1 MQVVIL
7 CGGKGTRMADAHYDA
22 KALVE
27 IGGRPILWHIMKI
40 YAAYGHKDFVL
51 TLGHGATSIKR
62 YFLDYEPM
70 TRDFTLCLGE
80 RPDIHYH
87 QGHEEDGWQ
96 ITMVDTGLETNKGS
110 RLKHVLSHTNG
121 QAFHVTYGDGVGDV
135 NINSLQEFHRSH
147 GKLAT
152 ITGYQPLSQ
161 YGIVQFD
168 SESVVTGFEEKPLLD
183 DWINAGFMIFEP
195 GVAAYLEGK
204 NDLDMEKEVLVNLA
218 RDRQLVVYQHKGFWR
233 SMDTFKE
240 AREMDRLWSDSA
252 PWKVWS

>member
-40 YAAYGHKDFVL
+40 YAAYGHKEFVL
-51 TLGHGATSIKR
+51 TLGHGAASIKR

-70 TRDFTLCLGE
+70 TRDITLCLGE
-80 RPDIHYH
+80 RPDIYYH

-110 RLKHVLSHTNG
+110 RLRHVLGHTNG
-121 QAFHVTYGDGVGDV
+121 QPFHVTYGDGVGNV
-135 NINSLQEFHRSH
+135 NINELQKFHQAH

-152 ITGYQPLSQ
+152 ITTYQPLSQ
-161 YGIVQFD
+161 YGIVQFGED
-168 SESVVTGFEEKPLLD
+168 GVVTGFEEKPLLD

-195 GVAAYLEGK
+195 GVAGYLDSQ
-204 NDLDMEKEVLVNLA
+204 NDLDLEKEVLVNLA

>member
-7 CGGKGTRMADAHYDA
+7 CGGKGTRMADANYDA

-27 IGGRPILWHIMKI
+27 IGGRPLLWHIMKI
-40 YAAYGHKDFVL
+40 YAAYGCTDFVL
-51 TLGHGATSIKR
+51 TLGHGAASIKR

-80 RPDIHYH
+80 RHEMLFH
-87 QGHEEDGWQ
+87 QNHEETGWQ
-96 ITMVDTGLETNKGS
+96 ITMVDTGLETNKGA
-110 RLKHVLSHTNG
+110 RLRKVLQHVKG
-121 QAFHVTYGDGVGDV
+121 PFHVTYGDGVGNVD
-135 NINSLQEFHRSH
+135 IPQLTAFHQSH
-147 GKLAT
+147 GKVAT
-152 ITGYQPLSQ
+152 LTTYQPESQ

-168 SESVVTGFEEKPLLD
+168 GSGIVTGFEEKPRLR

-195 GVAAYLEGK
+195 EIADYLNEDA
-204 NDLDMEKEVLVNLA
+204 DLDLEKDVLVRLA
-218 RDRQLVVYQHKGFWR
+218 KERQLVVYQHQGFWR

-240 AREMDRLWSDSA
+240 AREMDRLWSDGA